1 LESKNENPKA
11 TIAEFPQAL
20 PRIDLKDKVTGQAQY
35 IEDLPDRCAGYGAI
49 AQSIL
54 EAGEEYKIV

>member
-11 TIAEFPQAL
+11 IITDFPQAL

-35 IEDLPDRCAGYGAI
+35 IEDLPDLPLTAYA
-49 AQSIL
+49 ATLLSPYSH
-54 EAGEEYKIV
+54 AKF